1 MKLVLPEWE
10 TAVAAV
16 NKLQSPVCAGGFWL
30 DVASQD
36 KDLGIT
42 ADSSM
47 KTSA

>member
-10 TAVAAV
+10 TADAAV
-16 NKLQSPVCAGGFWL
+16 NKLQSLACAGRFWL

-36 KDLGIT
+36 KDLGIA